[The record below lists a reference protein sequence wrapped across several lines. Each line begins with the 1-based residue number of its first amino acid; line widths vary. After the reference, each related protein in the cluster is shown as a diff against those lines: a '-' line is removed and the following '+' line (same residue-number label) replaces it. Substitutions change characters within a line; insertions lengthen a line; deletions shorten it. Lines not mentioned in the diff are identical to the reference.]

1 MAAEDDVSE
10 VLSQAP
16 PPDAEIIAH
25 RVIAAISS
33 RRGRPDA
40 GDAVETMWRR
50 TVAMGPTVYMSG
62 SAAVVAEHIWLADT
76 QPTELLEALDGHV
89 EQRASGPPARLND
102 DLLF

>member
-50 TVAMGPTVYMSG
+50 TVAMGVPEVHMRRPDG
-62 SAAVVAEHIWLADT
+62 PDDAPHD
-76 QPTELLEALDGHV
+76 LLEPRFVGQSV
-89 EQRASGPPARLND
+89 VRQREAVP
-102 DLLF
+102 